1 MSIYQQSPTYNDQL
15 ENGLSGPSLMLD
27 RVHCQFHGDTVVRDI
42 SLHLEAGEVV
52 CLLGPSGCG
61 KTTLLRIAAGLQMP
75 SSGKV
80 FLGRSLVSAPGGV
93 QVPPEKRNVGLAFQE
108 SALFPHLT
116 VLENVC
122 FGISTLPKKQKQAR
136 ALDLLERLGMAGS
149 ANVYPHTLSGGQQQR
164 VALARALAPSPR
176 VMLLDEPFS
185 SLDARLRDQ
194 IRDDTLHVLKE
205 LNTATLLVTHDPEEA
220 MFMADR
226 IALMRDGEI
235 VQTGSPTELYC
246 NPVEPFVVN
255 FFGQVN
261 EHVGIVHDGQVATPL
276 GRLDASRFDEGAN
289 VRILIRPEAVKVTPL
304 EGKVADDRTSH
315 VIMSR
320 LLGPTSL
327 LHICAHGP
335 DGQEMHLHAKVPG
348 VFLPEE
354 GQAVSLELDM
364 PQVFLFEAETWR

>member
-1 MSIYQQSPTYNDQL
+1 MRWKDIAAFEFDRNARKTRKKEQSVPVEPML
-15 ENGLSGPSLMLD
+15 EVDDLQCLYRLRRSLADLATGKEVRNVHAVDGLELNLGRGQTLAI
-27 RVHCQFHGDTVVRDI
+27 V
-42 SLHLEAGEVV
+42 GE
-52 CLLGPSGCG
+52 SGCG
-61 KTTLLRIAAGLQMP
+61 KTTLLRIAAGLQVP

-315 VIMSR
+315 VVPR
-320 LLGPTSL
+320 LPLPVKPASAPMPWWSL
-327 LHICAHGP
+327 RRSCTRLSNWKG
-335 DGQEMHLHAKVPG
+335 
-348 VFLPEE
+348 
-354 GQAVSLELDM
+354 
-364 PQVFLFEAETWR
+364 T

>member
-1 MSIYQQSPTYNDQL
+1 MNTYQKIPVYKQPLEKSQSA
-15 ENGLSGPSLMLD
+15 PSLMLEQ
-27 RVHCQFHGDTVVRDI
+27 VQCQFHGEKVVKDI
-42 SLHLEAGEVV
+42 SLHLKAGEVM

-61 KTTLLRIAAGLQMP
+61 KTTLLRIAAGLQAP
-75 SSGKV
+75 SQGQV
-80 FLGRSLVSAPGGV
+80 FLGQSLVSEPGL

-122 FGISTLPKKQKQAR
+122 FGISRLPKKQRHSR

-149 ANVYPHTLSGGQQQR
+149 AKAYPHTLSGGQQQR
-164 VALARALAPSPR
+164 VALARALAPSPK

-226 IALMRDGEI
+226 IALMRNGEI
-235 VQTGSPTELYC
+235 VQTGTPADLYC

-261 EHVGIVHDGQVATPL
+261 ERLGSVHKGMIETPVGQ
-276 GRLDASRFDEGAN
+276 LDAPQFAEGAN

-304 EGKVADDRTSH
+304 EGKAEDKYTSH
-315 VIMSR
+315 VLMSR

-348 VFLPEE
+348 VLLPKE
-354 GQAVSLELDM
+354 GQAVALALDKS
-364 PQVFLFEAETWR
+364 QVFLFEA

>member
-1 MSIYQQSPTYNDQL
+1 MSASSALLAAAKQRCCVSLQASRRRTRAL
-15 ENGLSGPSLMLD
+15 E
-27 RVHCQFHGDTVVRDI
+27 
-42 SLHLEAGEVV
+42 
-52 CLLGPSGCG
+52 LLG
-61 KTTLLRIAAGLQMP
+61 
-75 SSGKV
+75 
-80 FLGRSLVSAPGGV
+80 
-93 QVPPEKRNVGLAFQE
+93 
-108 SALFPHLT
+108 
-116 VLENVC
+116 
-122 FGISTLPKKQKQAR
+122 
-136 ALDLLERLGMAGS
+136 RLGMADA

-235 VQTGSPTELYC
+235 VQTGTPTDLYC
-246 NPVEPFVVN
+246 NPAEPFVVN

-261 EHVGIVHDGQVATPL
+261 EHRGVVHNGVVTTPL
-276 GRLDASRFDEGAN
+276 GHLEAKGFEDGSSA
-289 VRILIRPEAVKVTPL
+289 RILIRPEAVKVRQL
-304 EGKVADDRTSH
+304 EGQAGDDRTSH
-315 VIMSR
+315 VLMSR

-364 PQVFLFEAETWR
+364 SQVFLFAE

>member
-27 RVHCQFHGDTVVRDI
+27 RVHCQFHGDSVVRDI
-42 SLHLEAGEVV
+42 NLHLEAGEVV

-61 KTTLLRIAAGLQMP
+61 KTTLLRIAAGLQVP

-122 FGISTLPKKQKQAR
+122 FGISTLPKKQKQSR
-136 ALDLLERLGMAGS
+136 ALDLLERLGMAGA

-246 NPVEPFVVN
+246 NPAEPFVVN

-289 VRILIRPEAVKVTPL
+289 VRILIRPEAVRVTPL

-335 DGQEMHLHAKVPG
+335 DGREMHLHAKVPG

-364 PQVFLFEAETWR
+364 SQVFLFKAETWR

>member
-1 MSIYQQSPTYNDQL
+1 MSVYQQETAPNEQL
-15 ENGLSGPSLMLD
+15 EHGLSGPSLMLD
-27 RVHCQFHGDTVVRDI
+27 RVHCHFHGNSVVRDI
-42 SLHLEAGEVV
+42 NLHLEAGEVV

-61 KTTLLRIAAGLQMP
+61 KTTLLRIAAGLQAP

-80 FLGRSLVSAPGGV
+80 FLGNSLVSAAGGIHL
-93 QVPPEKRNVGLAFQE
+93 PPEKRNVGLAFQE

-122 FGISTLPKKQKQAR
+122 FGIGGRPKKQKQAR
-136 ALDLLERLGMAGS
+136 ALDLLERLGMTGAAG
-149 ANVYPHTLSGGQQQR
+149 VYPHTLSGGQQQR

-226 IALMRDGEI
+226 IALMRDGKI
-235 VQTGSPTELYC
+235 VQTGTPTDLYC
-246 NPVEPFVVN
+246 NPSEPFVVN

-261 EHVGIVHDGQVATPL
+261 EYKGVVRNGCVATPL
-276 GRLDASRFDEGAN
+276 GYLDASRFDEGSS
-289 VRILIRPEAVKVTPL
+289 VRVLIRPEAVKVTLL
-304 EGKVADDRTSH
+304 EGNIRELHTSH
-315 VIMSR
+315 VLMSR

-354 GQAVSLELDM
+354 GQAVSLNLDLS
-364 PQVFLFEAETWR
+364 QVFVFAE

>member
-1 MSIYQQSPTYNDQL
+1 MSIYQQSPAYNDQL

-27 RVHCQFHGDTVVRDI
+27 RVHCQFHGDSVVRDI
-42 SLHLEAGEVV
+42 NLHLEAGEVV

-61 KTTLLRIAAGLQMP
+61 KTTLLRIAAGLQVP

-122 FGISTLPKKQKQAR
+122 FGISALPKKQKQSR
-136 ALDLLERLGMAGS
+136 ALDLLERLGMADS

-226 IALMRDGEI
+226 IALMRNGEI
-235 VQTGSPTELYC
+235 VQTGTPTDLYC
-246 NPVEPFVVN
+246 NPAEPFVVN

-261 EHVGIVHDGQVATPL
+261 EHRGTVRDGLVATPL
-276 GRLDASRFDEGAN
+276 GRLDASRFSEGSN
-289 VRILIRPEAVKVTPL
+289 IRVLIRPEAVKVTPL
-304 EGKVADDRTSH
+304 EGKAGDDLTSH
-315 VIMSR
+315 VLMSR

-335 DGQEMHLHAKVPG
+335 EGQEMHLHAKVPG

-364 PQVFLFEAETWR
+364 SQVFLFEE

>member
-42 SLHLEAGEVV
+42 NLHLEAGEVV

-261 EHVGIVHDGQVATPL
+261 EHVGIVHDGQVTTPL

-364 PQVFLFEAETWR
+364 SQVFLFEAETWR